1 MGPASRVPEKAE
13 ASLVGFVLVS
23 RGTQPT
29 RACVNRDLSY
39 PRETALRSFL
49 GAGSPADTGNAEPRL
64 LIRRCELLC
73 SRLGCC
79 SPCSGAGF
87 HPSLEFSPLKSTH
100 RALEGGSHALRPVDG
115 TKTRPVPGDGAVP
128 EVGTGRSRVSA
139 PASPRCKASRGPGVR
154 PSTQAG
160 AQPYIKASLLF
171 KGLLELPA
179 LLLFW
184 CLRRA
189 TPPSSCILLL
199 PSTCRGHAALPWPRS
214 SPGPLWGALLG
225 FWVLPRELRPRPGG
239 AASQPLPCARAC
251 FHLASF
257 ASCPGFK
264 APCIG
269 CKEGNK
275 EM

>member
-13 ASLVGFVLVS
+13 ASPVGFVLVS

-49 GAGSPADTGNAEPRL
+49 GAGSPADIGSAELWL
-64 LIRRCELLC
+64 LIRRCELLR

-79 SPCSGAGF
+79 SPCSGGGF

-115 TKTRPVPGDGAVP
+115 TKTRPAPGDGAVP

-189 TPPSSCILLL
+189 TPPSSCISLL
-199 PSTCRGHAALPWPRS
+199 PSTCWGHAALPWPRQQLRAPLG
-214 SPGPLWGALLG
+214 SPAGFLGA
-225 FWVLPRELRPRPGG
+225 PQG
-239 AASQPLPCARAC
+239 AASSPRGGCVPAFGLCSCVLPPRSICI
-251 FHLASF
+251 S
-257 ASCPGFK
+257 PGLQSALRWLQGRK
-264 APCIG
+264 
-269 CKEGNK
+269 
-275 EM
+275 